1 MKGSALTERLAVGAL
16 IHGGVNFVGAHE
28 NPIQRAVV
36 LVLTVMG
43 ALVHGAFDALV
54 GMTIHCFF
62 LLLNEFGL
70 SMAVTEKRIQEKVS
84 KLAFRAGMW

>member
-1 MKGSALTERLAVGAL
+1 M
-16 IHGGVNFVGAHE
+16 GAHE

-54 GMTIHCFF
+54 GMTIHCF
-62 LLLNEFGL
+62 LLLLIEFAL
-70 SMAVTEKRIQEKVS
+70 SMTRWDNHIQEKLP
-84 KLAFRAGMW
+84 KLAFFEKM